1 MLAKGTTPKNSAS
14 SSPRMKDGEE
24 PTEVLLG
31 LVSSPLLVLK
41 SREVVQILTAKG
53 ALGQPVVLAIF
64 DAAEWNPSVGIV
76 LATIL
81 PTQPTT
87 VGNEEE

>member
-1 MLAKGTTPKNSAS
+1 MLAKGTTPKNLAS
-14 SSPRMKDGEE
+14 TSPRMKDGEE

-31 LVSSPLLVLK
+31 LVSAPLLTLK
-41 SREVVQILTAKG
+41 NREVVKILLAKG

-64 DAAEWNPSVGIV
+64 DAAVWDSSVGIV
-76 LATIL
+76 LATEL

-87 VGNEEE
+87 VGKESE